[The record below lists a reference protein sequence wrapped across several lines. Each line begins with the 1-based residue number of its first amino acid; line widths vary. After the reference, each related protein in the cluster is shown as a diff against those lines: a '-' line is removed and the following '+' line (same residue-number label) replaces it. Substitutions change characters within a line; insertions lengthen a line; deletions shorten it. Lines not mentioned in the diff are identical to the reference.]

1 MPRTQRK
8 DIISTMKP
16 FLKDFLLG
24 ALSCNPL
31 TRELSRSSALNG
43 LRCFFNRFP
52 LYGTLQYHGVSCSEL
67 SFVEEYGETDIEM
80 SNEISDSE
88 LSDSEL

>member
-1 MPRTQRK
+1 M
-8 DIISTMKP
+8 
-16 FLKDFLLG
+16 G

-43 LRCFFNRFP
+43 LRCFFNRFA
-52 LYGTLQYHGVSCSEL
+52 LYGTLQYHGVSRSEI
-67 SFVEEYGETDIEM
+67 SFEEDDETDM
-80 SNEISDSE
+80 EISASE

>member
-1 MPRTQRK
+1 
-8 DIISTMKP
+8 MKP
-16 FLKDFLLG
+16 FLKDFLMG

-43 LRCFFNRFP
+43 LRYFFNRFA
-52 LYGTLQYHGVSCSEL
+52 LYGTLQYHGVSRSEH
-67 SFVEEYGETDIEM
+67 SFIEEYGETDIEM
-80 SNEISDSE
+80 PSEISSSE